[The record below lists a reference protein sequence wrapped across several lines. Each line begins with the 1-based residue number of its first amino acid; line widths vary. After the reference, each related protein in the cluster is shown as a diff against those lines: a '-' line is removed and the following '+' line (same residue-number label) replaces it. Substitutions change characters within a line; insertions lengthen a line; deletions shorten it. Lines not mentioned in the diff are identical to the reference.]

1 MQSSSPPAH
10 RRGRDPFYPQHTYG
24 THMRI
29 THKNS
34 LRLAMQCTAWNNP
47 TPFKGGYKRQS
58 YAPSKERINPLV
70 VNCYVPNESGELVLT
85 KRVRPKAR

>member
-1 MQSSSPPAH
+1 
-10 RRGRDPFYPQHTYG
+10 
-24 THMRI
+24 MRV

-34 LRLAMQCTAWNNP
+34 LRLSMQCIAWNNP

-58 YAPSKERINPLV
+58 YAPSKTRTNPLV
-70 VNCYVPNESGELVLT
+70 VTVYTPNELGELVVA

>member
-1 MQSSSPPAH
+1 
-10 RRGRDPFYPQHTYG
+10 
-24 THMRI
+24 MRI

-47 TPFKGGYKRQS
+47 TLFKGGSKRQS

>member
-1 MQSSSPPAH
+1 
-10 RRGRDPFYPQHTYG
+10 
-24 THMRI
+24 MRI

-34 LRLAMQCTAWNNP
+34 LRLAMQCVAWNNP
-47 TPFKGGYKRQS
+47 TPFKGGSKRQS

>member
-1 MQSSSPPAH
+1 
-10 RRGRDPFYPQHTYG
+10 
-24 THMRI
+24 MRI

-34 LRLAMQCTAWNNP
+34 LRLAMQCIAWNNP

-58 YAPSKERINPLV
+58 YAPSKTRTNPLV

>member
-1 MQSSSPPAH
+1 
-10 RRGRDPFYPQHTYG
+10 
-24 THMRI
+24 MRI

-47 TPFKGGYKRQS
+47 TPFKGGSKRQS

>member
-1 MQSSSPPAH
+1 
-10 RRGRDPFYPQHTYG
+10 
-24 THMRI
+24 MRI

-58 YAPSKERINPLV
+58 FAPSKTRVNPLV
-70 VNCYVPNESGELVLT
+70 VNCYVPDESGELVLV
-85 KRVRPKAR
+85 KRVRPRAR

>member
-1 MQSSSPPAH
+1 
-10 RRGRDPFYPQHTYG
+10 
-24 THMRI
+24 MRS

-34 LRLAMQCTAWNNP
+34 LRLTMQCVAWNNP

-58 YAPSKERINPLV
+58 YAPSKTRTNPLV
-70 VNCYVPNESGELVLT
+70 VNCYVPNELGELVLQ

>member
-1 MQSSSPPAH
+1 
-10 RRGRDPFYPQHTYG
+10 
-24 THMRI
+24 MRI

-47 TPFKGGYKRQS
+47 TPFKGGSKRQS

-70 VNCYVPNESGELVLT
+70 VNCYVPNESGDLVLT